1 MPFLELIRRESGD
14 SMRRVPWI
22 AALAGLAN
30 ALVLAV
36 INTAAQHAEDGV
48 ADFRFLVMFGC
59 ALALYAGSQHYI
71 MTTSTREME
80 TVLHRLR
87 SRIADKIRHAD
98 LQPMEK
104 LGRAEVYAGISKSSQ
119 VLSQA
124 AALIAVGCQAGLLIA
139 FTLIYIGWLSLYAL
153 GLFVLCFGVALA
165 LYFWEMRA
173 VRSCLQESTEK
184 DNQTFELISGL
195 LDGFKEVKMNRRRS
209 DDLFR
214 HVQEV
219 SRAAADLKTRLQA
232 KHSVMYIFTQ
242 TTFYLLVAAMVFL
255 LPRLNPTYSEVVI
268 KSVAAILF
276 ILGPISTF
284 VGAIPVLDNANNTA
298 ENIMRLE
305 AKLAQAE
312 AEGESPP
319 SDRFRNFQRIT
330 VEGIGFTYRDEA
342 GRPSFEVGPVDLEIR
357 RGEILFLSGGNG
369 SGKSTLVKLLTALYH
384 PDRGR
389 IRVDGETVDP
399 RSVADYREL
408 FSTIFTDYHLFRRL
422 YGIED
427 GRERGR
433 QLIEEFEL
441 ASATHFTD
449 DGFSHLDLSTG
460 QKKRLALLVSILED
474 KPIHVFDEWAAD
486 QDPIFRRKFYREI
499 LPELKRQG
507 KTVIAVTHDDHYF
520 DAADRRLQMDGGQLE
535 SARS

>member
-1 MPFLELIRRESGD
+1 MPFLELIRREAGD
-14 SMRRVPWI
+14 SLRRVPWI

-36 INTAAQHAEDGV
+36 INTAAQHAEDGG
-48 ADFRFLVMFGC
+48 AGFRFLAMFGI
-59 ALALYAGSQHYI
+59 ALALYVVGQRYI

-87 SRIADKIRHAD
+87 CRIADKIRVAE
-98 LQPMEK
+98 LRPMEK
-104 LGRAEVYAGISKSSQ
+104 IGRSEIYAGVSKASL

-124 AALIAVGCQAGLLIA
+124 AALIVIGCQAGLLIA
-139 FTLIYIGWLSLYAL
+139 FTLIYIGWLSLHAL
-153 GLFVLCFGVALA
+153 GLFVFCFGLALA
-165 LYFWEMRA
+165 LYFFEMKE

-184 DNQTFELISGL
+184 DNQVFELISGL
-195 LDGFKEVKMNRRRS
+195 LDGFKEVKMNRARS
-209 DDLFR
+209 DDLYH

-219 SRAAADLKTRLQA
+219 SRSAADLKTRLQA
-232 KHSVMYIFTQ
+232 KHAVMYIFTQ
-242 TTFYLLVAAMVFL
+242 TTFYILVAAMVFL
-255 LPRLNPTYSEVVI
+255 LPRLEPTYSEVVI

-298 ENIMRLE
+298 RNIMRLE
-305 AKLAQAE
+305 ERLEQTE
-312 AEGESPP
+312 AEEAEPRG
-319 SDRFRNFQRIT
+319 RFQDFQQIT
-330 VEGIGFTYRDEA
+330 AEGLVFTYHDEKGQA
-342 GRPSFEVGPVDLEIR
+342 SFAVGPVNLEIR

-369 SGKSTLVKLLTALYH
+369 SGKSTLIKLLTALYH

-389 IRVDGETVDP
+389 IRVDGETVD
-399 RSVADYREL
+399 RHSVADYREL
-408 FSTIFTDYHLFRRL
+408 FSAIFTDYHLFRRL
-422 YGIED
+422 YGIDD

-433 QLIEEFEL
+433 KLLEEFEL
-441 ASATHFTD
+441 ASATHFDD

-460 QKKRLALLVSILED
+460 QKKRLALLVSLLED

-486 QDPIFRRKFYREI
+486 QDPIFRRRFYREI

-535 SARS
+535 NAV